1 LPIHAVW
8 ECIQVRSTWLNELN
22 QYLKFKMTLN
32 KIKKYKII
40 GMDCPSCAMLIESEL
55 EDAGVKAK
63 VSYAKQTLEIED
75 ADNSFTGHVSK
86 IVSGL
91 GYKLEE

>member
-1 LPIHAVW
+1 
-8 ECIQVRSTWLNELN
+8 
-22 QYLKFKMTLN
+22 
-32 KIKKYKII
+32 
-40 GMDCPSCAMLIESEL
+40 MLIESEL